1 HQFSAWKALLTII
14 ISFMIIIL
22 PLVIIVFLIVGVT
35 IF

>member
-1 HQFSAWKALLTII
+1 AWKALLTII
-14 ISFMIIIL
+14 VSFMIIIL